1 MRYSFI
7 GKKSGK
13 HYVYANE
20 MDALLGFR
28 IMFGTSLNCCI
39 LRFLVDSCC
48 SDFTFENE
56 YFILKGE
63 KDD

>member
-13 HYVYANE
+13 QYVYANE
-20 MDALLGFR
+20 TDALLDFR
-28 IMFGTSLNCCI
+28 VMFGTSLNSCI

-48 SDFTFENE
+48 SDFIFENE

-63 KDD
+63 KDK